1 MRRLSLFIIL
11 TIFAIG
17 SFAQSASISEGS
29 ETMKDGAFNALKV
42 DLDKA
47 DKKVAAKVWK
57 DFIKSYGAKA
67 KKVRKSK
74 ELLASGA
81 TINGINDS
89 EPIEVYSR
97 VDKTANGSRLTVWF
111 GAGGV
116 FVSSEDF
123 PGDYSAAEKFL
134 QDYAHEVAKELVV
147 MEIEDEEK
155 KMKNLQSEMKK
166 LKKKNDG
173 YHKDIEKAKKAIV
186 KAEENIEDNERKQKE
201 QTSLLEKQKEVLE
214 AVKDKLSEM

>member
-1 MRRLSLFIIL
+1 M
-11 TIFAIG
+11 
-17 SFAQSASISEGS
+17 
-29 ETMKDGAFNALKV
+29 
-42 DLDKA
+42 
-47 DKKVAAKVWK
+47 
-57 DFIKSYGAKA
+57 
-67 KKVRKSK
+67 
-74 ELLASGA
+74 LASGA

-155 KMKNLQSEMKK
+155 KMKSLESGMKK

-173 YHKDIEKAKKAIV
+173 FHKDIEKAKKAIA

>member
-1 MRRLSLFIIL
+1 MRRLTLFIVL
-11 TIFAIG
+11 
-17 SFAQSASISEGS
+17 SFLATVGFTQSASISEGA
-29 ETMKDGAFNALKV
+29 ETMKNGAFNALKV
-42 DLDKA
+42 DLDNA
-47 DKKVAAKVWK
+47 DKKVASKVWK
-57 DFIKSYGAKA
+57 SYIKSYGAKA

-74 ELLASGA
+74 EMLASGA
-81 TINGINDS
+81 TISGINDS

-123 PGDYSAAEKFL
+123 PSDYTAAEKFL
-134 QDYAHEVAKELVV
+134 ENYAHEVAKELVI

-155 KMKNLQSEMKK
+155 KMKDLESDLKK

-173 YHKDIEKAKKAIV
+173 YHKDIEKAKKAIA
-186 KAEENIEDNERKQKE
+186 KAEDNIEEN
-201 QTSLLEKQKEVLE
+201 EKQQENQAELIEKQMKALE